1 MSEPLL
7 SVKGLT
13 VSYGGVQAV
22 KGIDFH
28 LNEGEQVTLIG
39 ANGAGKTSTLRAIT
53 GLQPWQGEIRFA
65 GQSIA
70 AIPPWQ
76 LMKQGLVMVPEGRGV
91 FKRLTVLENLQ
102 SGAYLRRDRAQLAT
116 DMEEIFS
123 IFPRLAER
131 RRQIAG
137 LLSGGEQQMLAMGRA
152 LLSKPRLL
160 ILDEPSMGLAPIMV
174 ETIFNTIA
182 RLSRDGMTLLL
193 VEQNARLALQ
203 VTQRACVLESGI
215 LSLQGPSASLLD
227 DDALRKAYLGE

>member
-1 MSEPLL
+1 
-7 SVKGLT
+7 
-13 VSYGGVQAV
+13 V

-91 FKRLTVLENLQ
+91 FKRLTVLENLK

-123 IFPRLAER
+123 TFPRLAER
-131 RRQIAG
+131 RHQTAG
-137 LLSGGEQQMLAMGRA
+137 LLSGGEQQMLAIGRA

>member
-215 LSLQGPSASLLD
+215 LSL
-227 DDALRKAYLGE
+227 

>member
-1 MSEPLL
+1 
-7 SVKGLT
+7 
-13 VSYGGVQAV
+13 V